1 MVTKTKVLL
10 VIGGS
15 DAGISAALR
24 VKELKPEIEVNVF
37 LEDEFPNLSICGL
50 PYAISGY
57 VADWHDLAHRKLAE
71 LTATGIHFFM
81 NTTVDKINPG
91 QHEILLHA
99 RKGETQTCHYDFLLV
114 ATGAKPRLSGIAGID
129 QADSRVH
136 VMHTMA
142 DYFAIEKSLSSPDQH
157 KAAIIGA
164 GYIGIE
170 MAEALRKRQLEVTL
184 FQRSSEILATVDAN
198 LGHIVQEKLTE
209 NQVRVITNTA
219 IKKIQS
225 TAAGVSLTGQKA
237 TEITHYDD
245 FDLVLIVT
253 GVQPNSQLLADAGA
267 QLNPNNHAVAVD
279 EFMHTTLPDIWA
291 AGDLVQT
298 YHQLLG
304 MTYLP
309 LGTTAHKQGRVAG
322 SVIAGYPRP
331 FKGIVGTQVLK
342 AFDLIVARTGLLDRE
357 AVEAGFS
364 PLSVTSNVDD
374 HKAYFPGAHK
384 IKIRITGDHQTGQL
398 LGAQLIGHFGSE
410 VAKRNDVFATAIANK
425 LTVSQISDLDLSY
438 SPPVGSPWDAIQ
450 IAAQNWEKA
459 SLKQA

>member
-1 MVTKTKVLL
+1 MATKTKVLL

-50 PYAISGY
+50 PYAISGD

-99 RKGETQTCHYDFLLV
+99 RKGETQICHYDFLLV
-114 ATGAKPRLSGIAGID
+114 ATGAKPQLSGITGIN
-129 QADSRVH
+129 QVDSRIH

-237 TEITHYDD
+237 TEIRHYDD

-267 QLNPNNHAVAVD
+267 KIGTNYAVAVD
-279 EFMHTTLPDIWA
+279 EFMHTTLPDVWA

-384 IKIRITGDHQTGQL
+384 IKIRITGDRRTGQL

-459 SLKQA
+459 SLEQA